1 MPAPIKRGERYMPG
15 LDGLR
20 AIAVI
25 AVIIYHLGF
34 KWFPGGLLGVGV
46 FFTLSGYLITD
57 ILLNQIDKGGI
68 QFKNFWFARARRLF
82 PALFLMLFI
91 VVAWVTVIGPHQPND
106 FRGSTISAAFYVNNW
121 YLIFHD
127 VSYFA
132 AFGTPQPFN
141 HLWSL
146 SVEEQF
152 YIVWP
157 VAMLGIVKL
166 FPRVEPTTGARFRM
180 AGATIGLALVSMILM
195 IVLYKPG
202 IDPSRVYYGTDTRA
216 LELLVGAALAMVWP
230 SRRLHA
236 RIKPEARRVI
246 DIAGVLGLV
255 VILAMFLRAQE
266 FAPFLYRGGFMLLSI
281 ATAVVVAALAHP
293 ASRLGPIVGCKPMRW
308 VGERSYGIYLWHF
321 PIIVLTTPE
330 GAEGVNLA
338 RAFLQVAATL
348 LIAALSWKYVEDP
361 IRRGAIGRFRR
372 RIREGRYNAENM
384 TRRGWAFLAG
394 CAAVVIAALLG
405 LAGVGVAETTRT
417 PGDVSVAETKTAEG
431 VEVDEDAANRTI
443 CKDVTLIGDSTSE
456 GLVSTEYL
464 PNPQKLIDAQFARVG
479 ATTANLEVSGARSI
493 YERFEGLP
501 NAQEV
506 AQSWRDMG
514 FNGCWVLALGTN
526 EAANVS
532 AGSTIGYDERIDSMM
547 SVANGDPV
555 LWVAVKSIVTDGGPY
570 DAANMESWDAALQRA
585 CDRYP
590 NMRVYDWPSD
600 VKDQWF
606 IDDGIHFTS
615 QGYAARSRLIAD
627 ALLSAF
633 PASQADYETGDS
645 SNCVFVPDAEAIEA
659 ATAGNVKSGG
669 AAGTTDEGTTTDP
682 GTTTTEPGTE
692 TTTTTTDPAVTG

>member
-1 MPAPIKRGERYMPG
+1 MPAPIKRSERYMPG

-34 KWFPGGLLGVGV
+34 EWFPGGLLGVGV

-57 ILLNQIDKGGI
+57 ILLNQVNTGGI
-68 QFKNFWFARARRLF
+68 RFKSFWLARARRLL
-82 PALFLMLFI
+82 PALFLMMI
-91 VVAWVTVIGPHQPND
+91 VVLAWVTVFGPHQPND
-106 FRGSTISAAFYVNNW
+106 FRGSAISAAFYVNNW

-146 SVEEQF
+146 SIEEQF

-157 VAMLGIVKL
+157 LAMLLLIKV
-166 FPRVEPTTGARFRM
+166 FPRVEPSTGARLRM
-180 AGATIGLALVSMILM
+180 AAATMGLAIVSMIVM

-246 DIAGVLGLV
+246 DIAGIAGLV
-255 VILAMFLRAQE
+255 VMLLMFLRTEE

-281 ATAVVVAALAHP
+281 ATAITVAALAHP
-293 ASRLGPIVGCKPMRW
+293 ASRLGPIVGCTPLRW

-330 GAEGVNLA
+330 GAEGVDLVRSA
-338 RAFLQVAATL
+338 LQVAATL
-348 LIAALSWKYVEDP
+348 IVSALSWKYVEDP
-361 IRRGAIGRFRR
+361 IRHGALSRIWRQYKAGRWRR
-372 RIREGRYNAENM
+372 ESI
-384 TRRGWAFLAG
+384 TRRGWAAIAG
-394 CAAVVIAALLG
+394 CMAVVIAAFAG
-405 LAGVGVAETTRT
+405 LAGAGIAEQTQA
-417 PGDVSVAETKTAEG
+417 PGDVSVAATVTGGGETDA
-431 VEVDEDAANRTI
+431 DAANRTVCNSVI
-443 CKDVTLIGDSTSE
+443 HIGDSTSE
-456 GLVSTEYL
+456 GLVSSEYL
-464 PNPQKLIDAQFARVG
+464 PVKKQIAAQYARVG
-479 ATTANLEVSGARSI
+479 ARTAHLEVSGARSI
-493 YERFEGLP
+493 YERFEGQP

-506 AQSWRDMG
+506 AQAWRDQG
-514 FNGCWVLALGTN
+514 FDGCWVIAMGTN

-532 AGSTIGYDERIDSMM
+532 AGSNVGYDQRIDSMM
-547 SVANGDPV
+547 SVADGDPV
-555 LWVAVKSIVTDGGPY
+555 LWVNVKSLVPDGPY
-570 DAANMESWDAALQRA
+570 AAANMESWDQALVRA

-590 NMRVYDWPSD
+590 NMRIYDWASD
-600 VKDQWF
+600 VRDQWF

-615 QGYAARSRLIAD
+615 QGYAQRGKLIAD
-627 ALLSAF
+627 ALLTAF
-633 PASQADYETGDS
+633 PADGDVDGGDS
-645 SNCVFVPDAEAIEA
+645 ANCVITPDAKAIAA
-659 ATAGNVKSGG
+659 ATAGGGKGGG
-669 AAGTTDEGTTTDP
+669 ATP
-682 GTTTTEPGTE
+682 GTTTPPE
-692 TTTTTTDPAVTG
+692 TTTPEATTDETLTG